1 MDNNDTFQLDYIWTE
16 LTVLG
21 HAKNLFYNGN
31 NIWNL
36 LETDYATGWDS

>member
-1 MDNNDTFQLDYIWTE
+1 MILFSWSTYEQK

-21 HAKNLFYNGN
+21 HAKKLFYNEN

-36 LETDYATGWDS
+36 PETDYATGWDS